1 MSSKEVYDSIADVSN
16 DYLSFVFD
24 HGYYMNPSYVRKNGE
39 PDFGFRFFI
48 TSGGNYKKFKDL
60 KWDLIPFYEYLLT
73 NYNIGFETRI
83 LDNKKIRYSALQLLK
98 SDLSN
103 NYMPILVNL
112 DKKDLINKDLS
123 EYDEYYLSCISF
135 YIKVNNEI

>member
-1 MSSKEVYDSIADVSN
+1 MSSKEVYDSIVDVSN

-24 HGYYMNPSYVRKNGE
+24 HGYYMNPSYYRKNGE

-48 TSGGNYKKFKDL
+48 TSDNYKKFKDL

-73 NYNIGFETRI
+73 NYNVGFDAKM
-83 LDNKKIRYSALQLLK
+83 LYNKGIRYSTLQLNR
-98 SDLSN
+98 SPYN
-103 NYMPILVNL
+103 NRYMPILVNL